1 MHDCDADGLPIPWD
15 EVRRDFEAGAL
26 TRNAVAK
33 RYRMPFN
40 RLVEY
45 AAANKWVRPD
55 TDAVDRRILIFKL
68 LALLEHQIDLV
79 SEQMDKDGKHEAGVL
94 GNLVR
99 DLDRLIGI
107 EKAEARPKPAAT
119 DTREME
125 MLQRKLEKRIRA
137 ITRG

>member
-1 MHDCDADGLPIPWD
+1 LRGSFRCNGEMALGLFRRICQPQNGKRSDMHDCDADGLPIPWD

-94 GNLVR
+94 GNPL
-99 DLDRLIGI
+99 
-107 EKAEARPKPAAT
+107 PAA
-119 DTREME
+119 
-125 MLQRKLEKRIRA
+125 RA
-137 ITRG
+137 EGGDAG